1 MIFRLTVPNWELP
14 SPYYGSHI
22 IMSISGVHLWHIFTY
37 INPHIISFTC
47 PILISG
53 ARDNIFPSHITSLQ
67 YTSAAFSRFH
77 QLPDSR
83 RTLSIYSMSF
93 YHRRYA
99 GGQLSVAS
107 LPTGIGIVISWA
119 LVGGQAAPSVFELGH
134 CRRALHLPPAAQSL
148 SAQVQQP
155 SLLNIDLHS
164 TIREQQV
171 QTSNIISTDKY
182 NPVRVKHQYM

>member
-22 IMSISGVHLWHIFTY
+22 IMSIPGIYL
-37 INPHIISFTC
+37 
-47 PILISG
+47 LISLHTLYHSLVLSLSLVHEITYFHHTLHLF
-53 ARDNIFPSHITSLQ
+53 NIRPLC
-67 YTSAAFSRFH
+67 SADSH

-93 YHRRYA
+93 YRRRYA

-107 LPTGIGIVISWA
+107 LPTGIGMVISWA

-134 CRRALHLPPAAQSL
+134 RRRALHLPPAAQSGPQCAGPTTFPSKYR
-148 SAQVQQP
+148 SALDY
-155 SLLNIDLHS
+155 SR
-164 TIREQQV
+164 T
-171 QTSNIISTDKY
+171 TSSD
-182 NPVRVKHQYM
+182 Q